1 MGAPQR
7 LVIGLTGETGA
18 VYGVRML
25 ELLRPTL
32 VETHAVVCDCV
43 RRALPIEVGR
53 EAEEVLDL
61 ADRIYGEWNQAA
73 RISSGSFLTLGMVVA
88 PCSQRSLGSIALGYA
103 NTLIHRAADVTMKE
117 GRPLVLMIAADSLE
131 DADPRHVR
139 RLEQVPGV
147 SLRASPTTDA
157 LPRVDALVREVLT
170 GFGIEVDAGGRS
182 TPELDGIVERSVP
195 EIA

>member
-1 MGAPQR
+1 MGTPQR

-25 ELLRPTL
+25 ELLRPTP

-43 RRALPIEVGR
+43 RRALPVDVGR
-53 EAEEVLDL
+53 EADEVLDL

-88 PCSQRSLGSIALGYA
+88 PCSRRSLGSIALGYA

-131 DADPRHVR
+131 DADARHVR

-147 SLRASPTTDA
+147 SLRASPTTNP
-157 LPRVDALVREVLT
+157 LLRVDALVREVLS
-170 GFGIEVDAGGRS
+170 GFGIDVEADGRS
-182 TPELDGIVERSVP
+182 AAELDGVAELSLP